1 MHNQARQNIQNCDS
15 SYERKII
22 PLLAIGFGLVG
33 LDRWII
39 SPLFPV
45 MMEDLNLNY
54 QDLGLIVAVLGIFW
68 GIFAII
74 MGGLSDKLGRRI
86 ILVPSMV
93 IFSLLVGLTGLAVGL
108 MSLLFIR
115 ALMGVFEGAY
125 CSVSVAATAEASHP
139 KRRGFNMGLQQSTFA
154 LFGLGFGPIIA
165 TQLLNIVPSW
175 KWVFVIVALPG
186 LIVAYL
192 IYRTIREPSFLVVS
206 NTKKS
211 QSDKTE
217 RKSWS
222 EIFKYRNVIL
232 SMLGLVGVMCC
243 VFVLSSMLP
252 NYFTDYLNLSVAQ
265 MGFIISGIGFGGFL
279 GQLILPAI
287 SDWVGRKTT
296 LITAFILDMIVL
308 GILMNVGARPFLLFI
323 LLFLLAL
330 LSFGSLCL
338 MAGPVPVESVP
349 PSLAASAAGIPI
361 GIGEIFGGGVMP
373 ALGGF
378 VAQNFGIEKTPLLA
392 FAGLILC
399 FVVVCFLKETAPAK
413 LHKNDQIATEL

>member
-1 MHNQARQNIQNCDS
+1 
-15 SYERKII
+15 
-22 PLLAIGFGLVG
+22 
-33 LDRWII
+33 
-39 SPLFPV
+39 

-74 MGGLSDKLGRRI
+74 MGGVSDKLGRRI

-192 IYRTIREPSFLVVS
+192 IYRTIREPSFLDVS

-211 QSDKTE
+211 QSDKIE

-413 LHKNDQIATEL
+413 LHKNDPIATEM